1 MLEKRKGYG
10 GGDGT
15 IDNWYAP
22 SLLKALMAFEIIWFY
37 VVLYMITAL
46 IRVRRN
52 VPSQHRQPYNL
63 LLCTASLFALG
74 LIVDAAYNRMRD
86 TMFGITYI
94 AFSCIVGPLSGQPK
108 ALIIMAGLWIF
119 HKRSKLV
126 IYGGGTK
133 GNPYA
138 GQTWKFVVD
147 WIISASILLFVVVSV
162 IVGAVGYSLY
172 YDDIIYR
179 SEYYRFTDAKKVL
192 IYIGNAFY
200 FILTIVFVF
209 TGFTLRSAFK
219 RQMGR
224 PDVVRR
230 FPLIW
235 HSSHT
240 LRRSLLKC

>member
-1 MLEKRKGYG
+1 MLEKRKSYG
-10 GGDGT
+10 GGGGA
-15 IDNWYAP
+15 IDNWGAP
-22 SLLKALMAFEIIWFY
+22 PLVKAMMAFEIIWFC

-46 IRVRRN
+46 IKVRRN

-63 LLCTASLFALG
+63 LLCSASLFALA
-74 LIVDAAYNRMRD
+74 LIGDTAYYRIRG
-86 TMFGITYI
+86 TMFGTTYI
-94 AFSCIVGPLSGQPK
+94 VLDSVVAPLWGQPK
-108 ALIIMAGLWIF
+108 ALMIMAGLWIF

-147 WIISASILLFVVVSV
+147 WIISASILLFIVVSV
-162 IVGAVGYSLY
+162 TVGAVGYSLY
-172 YDDIIYR
+172 YDDIIYT
-179 SEYYRFTDAKKVL
+179 SEYRRFSDASDIL
-192 IYIGNAFY
+192 WYIGSAFY

-209 TGFTLRSAFK
+209 TGFTLSSAFK

-240 LRRSLLKC
+240 LLRSLLKC

>member
-86 TMFGITYI
+86 TLWLQIPGQGTGEEPDE
-94 AFSCIVGPLSGQPK
+94 STGDHRVGGVPEP
-108 ALIIMAGLWIF
+108 
-119 HKRSKLV
+119 
-126 IYGGGTK
+126 
-133 GNPYA
+133 
-138 GQTWKFVVD
+138 VD
-147 WIISASILLFVVVSV
+147 
-162 IVGAVGYSLY
+162 
-172 YDDIIYR
+172 
-179 SEYYRFTDAKKVL
+179 
-192 IYIGNAFY
+192 
-200 FILTIVFVF
+200 
-209 TGFTLRSAFK
+209 
-219 RQMGR
+219 R
-224 PDVVRR
+224 PDHHR
-230 FPLIW
+230 FP
-235 HSSHT
+235 T
-240 LRRSLLKC
+240 GQNGPRSLTPSW